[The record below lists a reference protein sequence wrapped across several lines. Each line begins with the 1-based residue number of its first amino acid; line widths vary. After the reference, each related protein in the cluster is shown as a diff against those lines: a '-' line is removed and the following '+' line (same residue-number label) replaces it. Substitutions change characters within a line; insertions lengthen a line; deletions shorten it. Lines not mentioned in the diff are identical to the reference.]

1 MKKATSNTHTAA
13 WFPVVHRYMSTT
25 CGQNAGLMHKWAVP
39 ALMPPGRNKI
49 FDISHPG
56 RVVNHKSIV
65 HGTTGVNNRLIG
77 GNYVPHP
84 TKVAAAM

>member
-1 MKKATSNTHTAA
+1 ML
-13 WFPVVHRYMSTT
+13 TT
-25 CGQNAGLMHKWAVP
+25 CGQNAGLLHKWAVP
-39 ALMPPGRNKI
+39 ASIPPGRNER

-65 HGTTGVNNRLIG
+65 HGTTGVTNRLIG
-77 GNYVPHP
+77 GNDVPYP